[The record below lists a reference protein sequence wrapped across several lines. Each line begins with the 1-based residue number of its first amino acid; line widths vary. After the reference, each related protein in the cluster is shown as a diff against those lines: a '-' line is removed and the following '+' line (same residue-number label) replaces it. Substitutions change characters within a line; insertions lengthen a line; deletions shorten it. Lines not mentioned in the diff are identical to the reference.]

1 MRCIACN
8 ANLTDYEAT
17 RRHAETGDF
26 LDLCGECLS
35 VIQSEVQF
43 NTLDRPDLLGSDDIL
58 DDNPEDYIDFSD
70 QT

>member
-1 MRCIACN
+1 MRCTACN

-26 LDLCGECLS
+26 LDLCGECLT
-35 VIQSEVQF
+35 VIHSEVHF
-43 NTLDRPDLLGSDDIL
+43 PTLDRPDLLGSDDIL

-70 QT
+70 QP